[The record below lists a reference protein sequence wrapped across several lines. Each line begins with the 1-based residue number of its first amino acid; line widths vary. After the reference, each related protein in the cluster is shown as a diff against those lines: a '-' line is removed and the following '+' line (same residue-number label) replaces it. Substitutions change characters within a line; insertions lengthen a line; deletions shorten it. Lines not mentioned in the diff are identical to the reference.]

1 MMVGWDM
8 IVMAFGL
15 SLSAWLPFHLS
26 VVSEAVRLSRG
37 LARDVDPD
45 LPDHETLA
53 LSSLGDCRLEG
64 FLCSILSGV
73 VAMVVSFAYCCSVWA
88 YGARGLSLVEVS
100 RTSPAIGL
108 CVGPRTTASCIGIS
122 SYSEELGSSS
132 GLNGSSNKSSCSFL
146 RSSSFD
152 ILSGFSLTVTARG
165 RGDICVLSSASDS
178 MLSST
183 PSCCCNSSLM
193 GVT

>member
-73 VAMVVSFAYCCSVWA
+73 VAMVVSSGHMKPVDSLWSKSQGHHQRLDFA
-88 YGARGLSLVEVS
+88 
-100 RTSPAIGL
+100 
-108 CVGPRTTASCIGIS
+108 
-122 SYSEELGSSS
+122 
-132 GLNGSSNKSSCSFL
+132 
-146 RSSSFD
+146 
-152 ILSGFSLTVTARG
+152 
-165 RGDICVLSSASDS
+165 
-178 MLSST
+178 
-183 PSCCCNSSLM
+183 
-193 GVT
+193 